1 MRSTDQNE
9 YTLVEYPPCLVVA
22 RLGRRLSSG
31 AIFRFGLSVSD
42 PISDLLAELSI
53 DAGVLYV
60 TLVIIELLRHRTT
73 VIPHREADHLVT
85 TGVLTCTRNR
95 FTSGTP

>member
-9 YTLVEYPPCLVVA
+9 YTLVEYPPRLVIA
-22 RLGRRLSSG
+22 RLGRRVSSG

-42 PISDLLAELSI
+42 PINDLLAGLCFG
-53 DAGVLYV
+53 AGVLYI
-60 TLVIIELLRHRTT
+60 TLVIIEMRRHRTT